1 MITNGNFSAHE
12 NQGWGHDGV
21 SLYSVEIMV
30 SIKGMPR
37 ILGGGYT
44 VNNLWYANDSFES
57 WMELNGMQLQEMIEI

>member
-12 NQGWGHDGV
+12 NQGWGHGGV

-44 VNNLWYANDSFES
+44 VNNL
-57 WMELNGMQLQEMIEI
+57 